1 MSVLVYVLEV
11 LCLLLCLLS
20 AGAAVL
26 ARPHAARRLFDAVW
40 LVSLLLLVADG
51 VLAQALP
58 FGNMRHVLA
67 FFPVVMVPAA
77 YYLRRWRQMELIGWL
92 AWASALAMAGAL
104 CMPLQASWRQ
114 MPALQ
119 SPWFVPHVTSYVIS
133 YGLLAVAAMLVLVS
147 CVRPARMVSHVAA
160 ADALVYLAFPFMT
173 FGLGSGALWA
183 DAAWGGY
190 WAWDIKEV
198 WSLLSWTLY
207 IIYLHL
213 GSLRRNNV
221 SWRRPLLLLG
231 FLAVLITFLVVNLL
245 PKLESMHSYAQ

>member
-1 MSVLVYVLEV
+1 MSVLVYGLEG

-20 AGAAVL
+20 AGAAV
-26 ARPHAARRLFDAVW
+26 AGHPQAAWRLFMGVW
-40 LVSLLLLVADG
+40 GVSLLLLVADA
-51 VLAQALP
+51 VLARALP

-77 YYLRRWRQMELIGWL
+77 YYLRRCRQMELTGWL
-92 AWASALAMAGAL
+92 ALASALAMVGAL

-133 YGLLAVAAMLVLVS
+133 YGLLLVAAMLALVS
-147 CVRPARMVSHVAA
+147 YGRPNRMAQDIAA

-183 DAAWGGY
+183 DTAWGGY

-207 IIYLHL
+207 IIYLHIPQRVNAA
-213 GSLRRNNV
+213 G
-221 SWRRPLLLLG
+221 WKRPLLLLG
-231 FLAVLITFLVVNLL
+231 LLAVLITFLVVNLL
-245 PKLESMHSYAQ
+245 PKLVSMHSYAQ